1 MPVGQR
7 LNWLLDLVMERQT
20 REPTPPFARPARCG
34 GGCDNT
40 LNSSRG
46 RLLQR
51 NGAWTPSS
59 MGAATLVMTTTWQMF
74 RNMVISSSERDCNS
88 FANTPLTGP
97 HPGPHTKFYLP
108 APGSLLS
115 PP

>member
-7 LNWLLDLVMERQT
+7 LNLLLDLVMERQT

-34 GGCDNT
+34 GSDNT

-59 MGAATLVMTTTWQMF
+59 MGAAPLVTTTVTWQML
-74 RNMVISSSERDCNS
+74 RHMAPSHLLVG
-88 FANTPLTGP
+88 ATGK
-97 HPGPHTKFYLP
+97 GPDIMH
-108 APGSLLS
+108 
-115 PP
+115 